1 MKIAGGIL
9 LLIGGALGLIGDI
22 LLLVAGSF
30 VTHIANS
37 DGTQTHMSAENLNA
51 IRQGLPDLHREAIVL
66 TICSLAFLVLGVLV
80 LKSAQTW
87 PGLVA
92 LILAVLAFFLGA
104 HLTAVLCLIGALL
117 ALFGSTSRA
126 SD

>member
-22 LLLVAGSF
+22 MLLAIGSF
-30 VTHIANS
+30 ATHIANS
-37 DGTQTHMSAENLNA
+37 DNTQTHMSADTLRA
-51 IRQGLPDLHREAIVL
+51 MRQGIPDLHREAILL
-66 TICSLAFLVLGVLV
+66 TICSLAFLVLGVIV

-92 LILAVLAFFLGA
+92 LVLAVLAFFFGA